1 MTKADIIML
10 IKILSANY
18 RKWPE
23 DGKEEDT
30 VTLWEMMLGDL
41 DLKTAQNAAVMHMSR
56 SVYPPTVA
64 DIRDAAARISGPQL
78 MDAIEAWEQI
88 TKAVKRYGYYREA
101 EAMASMNEDVA
112 QMTKRFGWSEICM
125 NDNPDTLRAQFRMAW
140 ETQNKRKK
148 EVSLFAPELAA
159 MLEMP
164 NLVKRLN

>member
-1 MTKADIIML
+1 
-10 IKILSANY
+10 
-18 RKWPE
+18 
-23 DGKEEDT
+23 
-30 VTLWEMMLGDL
+30 MMLGDL
-41 DLKTAQNAAVMHMSR
+41 DVATAQKAAMMHMSR

-78 MDAIEAWEQI
+78 MDAIEAWEQV